1 MKVAFHTL
9 GCKVN
14 QYDTEAVINEFKS
27 RGYTIVDFDEVADIY
42 VINTCTVTNVGDR
55 KSRQMIRRAHRQNPQ
70 AKVVV
75 MGCYSQTSP
84 EEAIEIE
91 GVNLVLGTRDRQ
103 GIVDLVESLNI
114 DEKKSLVKDIFEL
127 DEFEEIPVVQ
137 FEGRTRA
144 TIKVQDGCNQFC
156 SYCKV
161 PYARGKSRSRLVD
174 NVLSQVKEIS
184 DQGYREIVLTGVHL
198 GLYGRDLNPPVTLEN
213 LVKLISEVPGI
224 KRVRISSI
232 DPNEIEDSFLE
243 MMAANPKI
251 CPHLHIPLQSGSD
264 TILSLMRRRYSTDD
278 FEHIVEKARQMV
290 PGIGIT
296 TDVIVGFP
304 GEDEKEFAKTL
315 AFAEKMKLSRVHVFQ
330 YSPRSGTP
338 AATMPNQVPK
348 NEKEQRSKA
357 LIDLATRLGKEFHSS
372 FVNEVLEVLVEENEG
387 VIGVGLTGNYI
398 RTKIKFPN
406 EGDWVGK
413 LIKVR
418 VLSANEDGIEGEF
431 LA

>member
-174 NVLSQVKEIS
+174 NVLSQVKEIA

-338 AATMPNQVPK
+338 AATMPNQVSK

>member
-1 MKVAFHTL
+1 M
-9 GCKVN
+9 
-14 QYDTEAVINEFKS
+14 
-27 RGYTIVDFDEVADIY
+27 
-42 VINTCTVTNVGDR
+42 
-55 KSRQMIRRAHRQNPQ
+55 
-70 AKVVV
+70 
-75 MGCYSQTSP
+75 
-84 EEAIEIE
+84 
-91 GVNLVLGTRDRQ
+91 
-103 GIVDLVESLNI
+103 
-114 DEKKSLVKDIFEL
+114 
-127 DEFEEIPVVQ
+127 Q

-174 NVLSQVKEIS
+174 NVLSQVKEIA

-224 KRVRISSI
+224 KRVRISLI

-348 NEKEQRSKA
+348 NERAK
-357 LIDLATRLGKEFHSS
+357 
-372 FVNEVLEVLVEENEG
+372 
-387 VIGVGLTGNYI
+387 
-398 RTKIKFPN
+398 
-406 EGDWVGK
+406 
-413 LIKVR
+413 
-418 VLSANEDGIEGEF
+418 
-431 LA
+431 